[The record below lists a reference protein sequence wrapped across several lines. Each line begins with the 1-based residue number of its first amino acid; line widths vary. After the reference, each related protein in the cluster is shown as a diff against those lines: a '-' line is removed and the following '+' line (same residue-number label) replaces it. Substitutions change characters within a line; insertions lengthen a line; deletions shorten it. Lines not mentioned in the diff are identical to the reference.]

1 MGKLDYEDLSVKVYR
16 VLKEMILKGE
26 LKSGQKLQ
34 QEQIAEQLG
43 VSRTPLLTAF
53 SKLEREMLIEIK
65 PRRGAFVRHFSKREL
80 MDIYDI
86 RLRLEPLGAFQAAQR
101 ADENEIADLRA
112 CIDEFVAA
120 VQSGETGK
128 LMEADYNIHMEIMQ
142 ISKNDFLYQM
152 ASSFN
157 IIVIANIEGFPK
169 SPPVSIEEHEEMYA
183 AIAGRDAERAER
195 AMSEHI
201 SSSRELISHRL
212 DGRADSIDYDR
223 ERR

>member
-1 MGKLDYEDLSVKVYR
+1 MAVPGLRFTLEDVFHTIFENTLVHEGSMGKLDYEDLSVKVYR

-34 QEQIAEQLG
+34 QEKIAEQLG

-65 PRRGAFVRHFSKREL
+65 PRRGAFVRHFSNREL

-142 ISKNDFLYQM
+142 ISKNNFLY
-152 ASSFN
+152 
-157 IIVIANIEGFPK
+157 
-169 SPPVSIEEHEEMYA
+169 
-183 AIAGRDAERAER
+183 
-195 AMSEHI
+195 
-201 SSSRELISHRL
+201 
-212 DGRADSIDYDR
+212 
-223 ERR
+223 